1 MSSPGDKD
9 LSRKIKDFALS
20 IGFDLIGIAPSK
32 PLRDHKEVINNWLS
46 AGMNADM
53 RFISRDIDKRTDPAL
68 LFDGTK
74 SVVVAGFNYYPSEKQ
89 GGDGMPV
96 ISKYAYGKDYH
107 TVLGE
112 KLNDLLE
119 FITSSEPDAS
129 GKICVDSV
137 PILEKA
143 WAKEAGLGWIG
154 KNSIL
159 INKKIGSFIFLGE
172 IVLNFDLQYDKPFT
186 EDFCGTCTLCMKSC
200 PTDAINENRTVDARK
215 CISWLTV
222 ENKNAIPEEYK
233 SKMEGRVFGCDICQD
248 ICPWNK
254 NAKPHKNPE
263 FVLPEELKQL
273 TSEEWFNLTR
283 EKFNILFKSSA
294 IKRRTYE
301 QFMKNVTIVTNASN

>member
-1 MSSPGDKD
+1 MNSPGDKD

-20 IGFDLIGIAPSK
+20 IGFDLIGIALSK
-32 PLRDHKEVINNWLS
+32 QLNNHKEVIKNWLS

-53 RFISRDIDKRTDPAL
+53 HFISRDIDKRTDPAL
-68 LFDGTK
+68 LFDGAK
-74 SVVVAGFNYYPSEKQ
+74 SVVVAGINYYPAEKQ

-112 KLNDLLE
+112 KLNKLLE
-119 FITSSEPDAS
+119 FITFCEPSAS
-129 GKICVDSV
+129 GKVCVDSS

-143 WAKEAGLGWIG
+143 WAREAGLGWIG
-154 KNSIL
+154 RNSIL
-159 INKKIGSFIFLGE
+159 INKDIGSFVFLGE
-172 IVLNFDLQYDKPFT
+172 IVLNIDLHYDKPFSD
-186 EDFCGTCTLCMKSC
+186 DFCGSCTLCIKAC
-200 PTDAINENRTVDARK
+200 PTDAINENRTIDSRK

-222 ENKNAIPEEYK
+222 ENKSPIPKKYK
-233 SKMEGRVFGCDICQD
+233 GRMGKRIFGCDICQD
-248 ICPWNK
+248 VCPWNK
-254 NAKPHKNPE
+254 NVKPHKNRE

-283 EKFNILFKSSA
+283 EKFNSLFKSSA

-301 QFMKNVTIVTNASN
+301 RFMKNVTIVTNASN